1 MTSADDVSF
10 ETRMARVRARVSHC
24 VANKS
29 PCYVSTFAKTMTDL
43 SNSQRRQAT
52 IRIVELLKRDKSL
65 QFKIDTIGRE
75 YFAPRTAG
83 SPMLPL
89 PPPSTPRRV
98 APSPPMPPPLPP
110 SALPGTFVMITTH
123 LHLETLV
130 ASADLVAHD
139 GPIGVDVLGPTAALA
154 VLQLTVG
161 STVFFIDC
169 KSISPALVWHE
180 LRATLQNP
188 FVPKIVFNVYAFGQI
203 LGAIAETTTVCPM
216 AAVLDLEL
224 AMEAKTGAASSD
236 AFHALLAMH
245 GMERPPKEH
254 CHARAAKA
262 LGARPLSHDLLE
274 TAAWHSLLLQRAYI
288 KLQPWLCATSDRLA
302 QLEDASSVRITA
314 ALTLCE
320 RQVAFDAASQQLTS
334 VELLPQSTMATS
346 PTLVLHDDNVADVI
360 SSLLPAP
367 WAAHLL
373 VPEVLP
379 HVHDIDLDVG
389 RRPWAWVGGKR
400 LFLAADPTATV
411 GAPDV
416 ARVVAAVGGF
426 GTDNRAGLARQ
437 LHRVSAM
444 RNRHG
449 DVVGVT
455 VRMGRYVEGC
465 AGMLADILAD
475 TTKNV
480 LFLGAPGCGKT
491 TLVRDVARHLSQRH
505 NVCIIDTSNEIAG
518 DGDVPHHCVG
528 LARRMMVPCLNAQA
542 AVMVECVQNHTP
554 EVLVID
560 EIGRATEVEAAR
572 TCQQRGVRTIASAHG
587 TLRKLLKNKPLRGL
601 VGGVEAVTVGDANA
615 RKGPDGS
622 VHKVCAERCDAPIFD
637 VIVELAKGEY
647 DTWRV
652 VLDAAVAVDAIL
664 QGHSYE
670 VQVRTRSTTAFSMSM
685 EQA

>member
-1 MTSADDVSF
+1 MTSADDVPF
-10 ETRMARVRARVSHC
+10 ETRVARVRERVNFC
-24 VANKS
+24 CANKS
-29 PCYVSTFAKTMTDL
+29 PCYVSSLAKTMTDL
-43 SNSQRRQAT
+43 SNSQRRQT
-52 IRIVELLKRDKSL
+52 TLRIVELLKRDKSL

-75 YFAPRTAG
+75 YIVSRTAG
-83 SPMLPL
+83 ASMLPL

-98 APSPPMPPPLPP
+98 ALSPPMPPSLPMP
-110 SALPGTFVMITTH
+110 ALPGTFVMITTL
-123 LHLETLV
+123 LHLQTLV
-130 ASADLVAHD
+130 ASADLVTHN
-139 GPIGVDVLGPTAALA
+139 GPIGVDILGPTAALA

-161 STVFFIDC
+161 STVFFVDC
-169 KSISPALVWHE
+169 KLISPALVWHE

-188 FVPKIVFNVYAFGQI
+188 FVPKLAFDVYTFGLL
-203 LGAIAETTTVCPM
+203 LGALAESATVCPLT
-216 AAVLDLEL
+216 AVLDLEL
-224 AMEAKTGAASSD
+224 ALEAKTGVASDD
-236 AFHALLAMH
+236 AFHALLLML
-245 GMERPPKEH
+245 GMEPPPQKH
-254 CHARAAKA
+254 CHARAATA
-262 LGARPLSHDLLE
+262 LGNRPLSHDLLE
-274 TAAWHSLLLQRAYI
+274 AATWHSLLLQQAYV

-314 ALTLCE
+314 ALTSSV
-320 RQVAFDAASQQLTS
+320 RQVAFDAVSQQLAS
-334 VELLPQSTMATS
+334 VELLPPSRMDAS
-346 PTLVLHDDNVADVI
+346 KTLVLHQDDVTNVI

-367 WAAHLL
+367 WAAQLL
-373 VPEVLP
+373 APEVLP

-389 RRPWAWVGGKR
+389 RRPWAWV
-400 LFLAADPTATV
+400 DPTAVV
-411 GAPDV
+411 GVDDV
-416 ARVVAAVGGF
+416 ARVVATVGGF

-444 RNRHG
+444 RNRNG
-449 DVVGVT
+449 DVIGVT
-455 VRMGRYVEGC
+455 MRIGRYMEGC
-465 AGMLADILAD
+465 ADMLADILAD
-475 TTKNV
+475 TAKNV

-560 EIGRATEVEAAR
+560 EIGRPTEVEAAR

-587 TLRKLLKNKPLRGL
+587 TLRKLLKNKPLRAL

-622 VHKVCAERCDAPIFD
+622 VHKMCAERSDAPIFD
-637 VIVELAKGEY
+637 VVVELAKGEY

-664 QGHSYE
+664 QGKSYE
-670 VQVRTRSTTAFSMSM
+670 VQVRTRSTTAFSVRM